1 MMMNNV
7 VKSSQLAAIFSE
19 FNAIIHSDITNRLC
33 RKRTQDF
40 TRNRNMNFYSLIY
53 YFIFRNRTTTNAELS
68 HFYSSIDRF
77 EKRISKQALN
87 KAIRKLNPNVFSYL
101 INRFSAI
108 YYTSSLPKKYRGY
121 FLIAEDGTYM
131 EIPYNVYN
139 IYDFHFVEN
148 QHIIDMFDVKKVQSK
163 AGGLYDVLNGLF
175 IDFSLKPAP
184 YSELP
189 LAFSHLYR
197 SQSIFKGKDVIYLA
211 DRYYGSAE
219 IISHLECI
227 DYHYII
233 RGKSN
238 FYKKQVALMKSDD
251 EWIEVEIDEKWRRRF
266 RFSPEAMELRE
277 NNPVMKIRVIKR
289 RIEYINNHGEACQ
302 KELIFFTNLG
312 EEFSAQEI
320 IELYTYRWDI
330 EVSYKTLKTDQE
342 IERHISSD
350 GDVARND
357 IYAKVLFHNIAGIM
371 RKELNRSLEMKE
383 SNRQYVVNIA
393 QLHEII
399 HDVNILLSMINGK
412 KRQLK
417 KKIEQI
423 EKMLDKIKV
432 PVRPNRHYQRWGR
445 VMISPPSYRFRLDG
459 RNNPKVRRYKSV
471 LMTISP

>member
-1 MMMNNV
+1 M
-7 VKSSQLAAIFSE
+7 
-19 FNAIIHSDITNRLC
+19 
-33 RKRTQDF
+33 
-40 TRNRNMNFYSLIY
+40 
-53 YFIFRNRTTTNAELS
+53 
-68 HFYSSIDRF
+68 
-77 EKRISKQALN
+77 
-87 KAIRKLNPNVFSYL
+87 
-101 INRFSAI
+101 
-108 YYTSSLPKKYRGY
+108 
-121 FLIAEDGTYM
+121 
-131 EIPYNVYN
+131 
-139 IYDFHFVEN
+139 
-148 QHIIDMFDVKKVQSK
+148 
-163 AGGLYDVLNGLF
+163 
-175 IDFSLKPAP
+175 
-184 YSELP
+184 
-189 LAFSHLYR
+189 
-197 SQSIFKGKDVIYLA
+197 
-211 DRYYGSAE
+211 
-219 IISHLECI
+219 
-227 DYHYII
+227 
-233 RGKSN
+233 
-238 FYKKQVALMKSDD
+238 
-251 EWIEVEIDEKWRRRF
+251 EIDEKWRRRF

-330 EVSYKTLKTDQE
+330 EVSYKTLKTGQE

-423 EKMLDKIKV
+423 EKMLDKIITTPKRRGMY
-432 PVRPNRHYQRWGR
+432 RP
-445 VMISPPSYRFRLDG
+445 
-459 RNNPKVRRYKSV
+459 
-471 LMTISP
+471 

>member
-1 MMMNNV
+1 MEIRVLRYFLMVAREENIT
-7 VKSSQLAAIFSE
+7 KAASLLHITQPTLSRQLMQLE
-19 FNAIIHSDITNRLC
+19 E
-33 RKRTQDF
+33 
-40 TRNRNMNFYSLIY
+40 
-53 YFIFRNRTTTNAELS
+53 ELGVTLFHRS
-68 HFYSSIDRF
+68 
-77 EKRISKQALN
+77 
-87 KAIRKLNPNVFSYL
+87 
-101 INRFSAI
+101 
-108 YYTSSLPKKYRGY
+108 KYRIV
-121 FLIAEDGTYM
+121 LTEDGM
-131 EIPYNVYN
+131 
-139 IYDFHFVEN
+139 
-148 QHIIDMFDVKKVQSK
+148 
-163 AGGLYDVLNGLF
+163 LL
-175 IDFSLKPAP
+175 
-184 YSELP
+184 
-189 LAFSHLYR
+189 
-197 SQSIFKGKDVIYLA
+197 
-211 DRYYGSAE
+211 
-219 IISHLECI
+219 
-227 DYHYII
+227 
-233 RGKSN
+233 
-238 FYKKQVALMKSDD
+238 
-251 EWIEVEIDEKWRRRF
+251 
-266 RFSPEAMELRE
+266 
-277 NNPVMKIRVIKR
+277 KR
-289 RIEYINNHGEACQ
+289 R
-302 KELIFFTNLG
+302 
-312 EEFSAQEI
+312 AQEI

-330 EVSYKTLKTDQE
+330 EVSYKTLKTGQE